1 MPWGTKATCG
11 AGSVRYWL
19 GAGRGGFGI
28 SPLECLQTSFY
39 CMVYKAPP
47 LDPTKGWTVK
57 TSPVPIKDP
66 YFATLKSTNY
76 MPNALVALDA
86 QLEGFDQ
93 VCHLC
98 CQRMHRGLQHH
109 HDRSWP
115 VHKSRVWSRSHACLL
130 SLTSVGPVLQGV
142 FVDSEGYVAEGPV
155 MNVGVITHEGEMVM
169 PPFEQTLAGVT
180 LQRLMLLVKEV
191 SLAVA
196 VTNRI
201 AMWRRQTPE
210 AHVLLAI

>member
-1 MPWGTKATCG
+1 M
-11 AGSVRYWL
+11 RYWL

-76 MPNALVALDA
+76 LPNALVALDA

-93 VCHLC
+93 VCCLC
-98 CQRMHRGLQHH
+98 CCQHH
-109 HDRSWP
+109 HAW
-115 VHKSRVWSRSHACLL
+115 
-130 SLTSVGPVLQGV
+130 
-142 FVDSEGYVAEGPV
+142 
-155 MNVGVITHEGEMVM
+155 
-169 PPFEQTLAGVT
+169 
-180 LQRLMLLVKEV
+180 
-191 SLAVA
+191 
-196 VTNRI
+196 
-201 AMWRRQTPE
+201 
-210 AHVLLAI
+210 